1 MRTAQFRRV
10 ATFTLVAGAAVSV
23 MAACSSSGSGADTAG
38 GKVSITV
45 NCEPPTSDPIDRKN
59 FVDDIATFEKAHP
72 DITIV
77 PKDEFP
83 CDDPKTF
90 DAKLA
95 GGQMENVF
103 YVYYTD
109 VTHVVTNGEAADIND
124 YVGGVKGLN
133 DIQSSTVNV
142 FKGQNGHLYGLP
154 KTNYSM
160 GLVYNRSLFTQAGL
174 DPNRPPTT
182 WDQVRADAKKIAA
195 LGNGVVGYADY
206 SASNQGGWHFTA
218 ELYSQGGQM
227 VTKDG
232 KHADF
237 DNAQGK
243 AVLANLQQMR
253 WTDNSMG
260 SKQLLTIPD
269 VQAMMGAGKLG
280 MYLAAPDNLPTLVKQ
295 YQGSYD
301 NLAIAP
307 MPGDKA
313 TLLGGDG
320 YMFNVKDTPAQIKAG
335 IQWLEFENLTPGKG
349 QFDYARSKQE
359 NSPVGLPEPDLWT
372 GSTASADDAAKAQYA
387 NIPQANV
394 AAFVNAMKTMPGKI
408 EPPDAQQIYS
418 VLDGVMSAVLTN
430 QGANVDQLL
439 SDASTKVDSL
449 LSNG

>member
-1 MRTAQFRRV
+1 MRTAQFRRFAAV
-10 ATFTLVAGAAVSV
+10 TLVAGAALSAA
-23 MAACSSSGSGADTAG
+23 AACSSGSDAGSG

-59 FVDDIATFEKAHP
+59 FVADIATFEKAHP

-109 VTHVVTNGEAADIND
+109 VAHVVANGEAADIND
-124 YVGGVKGLN
+124 YVGSVKGLN
-133 DIQSSTVNV
+133 DIQQSTLNV
-142 FKGQNGHLYGLP
+142 FKGPDGHYYGLP

-160 GLVYNRSLFTQAGL
+160 GLLYNKQLFTKAGL
-174 DPNRPPTT
+174 DPNSPPTT
-182 WDQVRADAKKIAA
+182 WDQVQADAKKIAA
-195 LGNGVVGYADY
+195 LGNGTVGYADY
-206 SASNQGGWHFTA
+206 SASNEGGWHFTA
-218 ELYSQGGQM
+218 ELYSQGGEM
-227 VTKDG
+227 VSGDG
-232 KHADF
+232 KHAAF
-237 DNAQGK
+237 DDAAGK
-243 AVLANLQQMR
+243 AVLTNLQQMR
-253 WTDNSMG
+253 WRDNSMG

-269 VQAMMGAGKLG
+269 VQAMMGSGKLG
-280 MYLAAPDNLPTLVKQ
+280 MYIAAPDNLPTLVKQ

-301 NLAIAP
+301 NLGIAP
-307 MPGDKA
+307 MPGGKA

-320 YMFNVKDTPAQIKAG
+320 YMFNVKDTPEQIKAG

-349 QFDYARSKQE
+349 QFDYQRAKQE
-359 NSPVGLPEPDLWT
+359 NTPVGLPEPDLWK
-372 GSTASADDAAKAQYA
+372 GSTADTDDAAKAKYA
-387 NIPQANV
+387 NVPQENYK
-394 AAFVNAMKTMPGKI
+394 AFEDAMQTMPGKI
-408 EPPDAQQIYS
+408 EPPDAQEIYS

-430 QGANVDQLL
+430 RNANIDQLL

>member
-10 ATFTLVAGAAVSV
+10 ATVTLVAGAAVSV
-23 MAACSSSGSGADTAG
+23 MAACSSTSSGGDTAG

-109 VTHVVTNGEAADIND
+109 VAHVVANGEAADIND
-124 YVGGVKGLN
+124 YVSDVKGLN
-133 DIQSSTVNV
+133 DIQSSTLNV
-142 FKGQNGHLYGLP
+142 FKAQNGHLYGLP

-160 GLVYNRSLFTQAGL
+160 GLVYSKALFTQAGL
-174 DPNRPPTT
+174 DPNNPPAT
-182 WDQVRADAKKIAA
+182 WDEVRADAKKIAA

-206 SASNQGGWHFTA
+206 SASNEGGWHFTA
-218 ELYSQGGQM
+218 EMYSQGGQM
-227 VTKDG
+227 VSNDG
-232 KHADF
+232 KHAAFND
-237 DNAQGK
+237 AQGK
-243 AVLANLQQMR
+243 AVLTNLQQMR

-269 VQAMMGAGKLG
+269 VQAMMGSGKLG

-307 MPGDKA
+307 MPGAKA

-335 IQWLEFENLTPGKG
+335 IQWLQFENLTPGAG
-349 QFDYARSKQE
+349 QFNYQRAKSE
-359 NSPVGLPEPDLWT
+359 NTPVGLPEPDLWT

-387 NIPQANV
+387 NVPQANV
-394 AAFVNAMKTMPGKI
+394 KSFVDAMKTMPGKI

-418 VLDGVMSAVLTN
+418 VLDSVMSAVLTN
-430 QGANVDQLL
+430 QGANIDQLL

>member
-1 MRTAQFRRV
+1 MRTAQFRRL
-10 ATFTLVAGAAVSV
+10 ATITLVAGAAVSV
-23 MAACSSSGSGADTAG
+23 MAACGSSNPGDTAG

-72 DITIV
+72 NITIV

-109 VTHVVTNGEAADIND
+109 VAHVIDNGEAADIND
-124 YVGGVKGLN
+124 YVSGVKGLN
-133 DIQSSTVNV
+133 DIQPSTLNV
-142 FKGQNGHLYGLP
+142 FKGPGGHFYGLP

-160 GLVYNRSLFTQAGL
+160 GLIYNRSLFTQAGL
-174 DPNRPPTT
+174 DPNSPPTT
-182 WDQVRADAKKIAA
+182 WDEVRADAKKIAA
-195 LGNGVVGYADY
+195 LGHGVVGYADY
-206 SASNQGGWHFTA
+206 SASNEGGWHFTA

-227 VTKDG
+227 VTSDG

-237 DNAQGK
+237 NNAQGQ
-243 AVLANLQQMR
+243 AVLTNLQQMR

-269 VQAMMGAGKLG
+269 VQSLMGAGKLG

-307 MPGDKA
+307 MPGNTA

-320 YMFNVKDTPAQIKAG
+320 YMFNVKDTPDQIKAG
-335 IQWLEFENLTPGKG
+335 IQWLQFENLTPGAG
-349 QFDYARSKQE
+349 QFNYARAKSE
-359 NSPVGLPEPDLWT
+359 NTPVGLPEPDLWN
-372 GSTASADDAAKAQYA
+372 GATASADDAAKAQYA

-394 AAFVNAMKTMPGKI
+394 EQFINAMKTMPGKI
-408 EPPDAQQIYS
+408 EPPDAQEIYS

-430 QGANVDQLL
+430 KNANIDQLL
-439 SDASTKVDSL
+439 SAASTKVDSL

>member
-1 MRTAQFRRV
+1 MRTAQFRRL
-10 ATFTLVAGAAVSV
+10 ATYTLVAGAAVSV
-23 MAACSSSGSGADTAG
+23 MAACSSSNTGDTAG

-59 FVDDIATFEKAHP
+59 FTDDIATFEKAHP
-72 DITIV
+72 TITIV

-109 VTHVVTNGEAADIND
+109 VAHVLSNGEAADINS
-124 YVGGVKGLN
+124 YVGDVKGLS
-133 DIQSSTVNV
+133 DIQTSTLNV
-142 FKGQNGHLYGLP
+142 FKGQDGHLYGLP

-160 GLVYNRSLFTQAGL
+160 GLIYNRNLFTQAGL
-174 DPNRPPTT
+174 DPNSPPTT
-182 WDQVRADAKKIAA
+182 WDEVRADAKKIAA
-195 LGNGVVGYADY
+195 LGKGTVGYADY
-206 SASNQGGWHFTA
+206 SASNEGGWHFTA

-227 VTKDG
+227 VTSDG

-237 DNAQGK
+237 NNAQGK
-243 AVLANLQQMR
+243 AVLSNLQQMR

-269 VQAMMGAGKLG
+269 VQGLMGSGKLG
-280 MYLAAPDNLPTLVKQ
+280 MYLGAPDNLPTLVKQ
-295 YQGSYD
+295 YQGSYS

-307 MPGDKA
+307 MPGNKA

-320 YMFNVKDTPAQIKAG
+320 YMFNVKDTPDQIKAG
-335 IQWLEFENLTPGKG
+335 IQWLQFENLTPGVG
-349 QFDYARSKQE
+349 QFNYARAKSE
-359 NSPVGLPEPDLWT
+359 NTPVGLPEPDLWT
-372 GSTASADDAAKAQYA
+372 GSTASADDAAKAQYS

-394 AAFVNAMKTMPGKI
+394 KQFVDAMKTMPGKI
-408 EPPDAQQIYS
+408 EPPSAQQIYS
-418 VLDGVMSAVLTN
+418 VLDSVMSAVLTN

-439 SDASTKVDSL
+439 SNASTKVDSL
-449 LSNG
+449 LANG

>member
-1 MRTAQFRRV
+1 MRTVQFRRF
-10 ATFTLVAGAAVSV
+10 AALTLVAGAAVSV
-23 MAACSSSGSGADTAG
+23 VAACSSSSSDTSAN

-59 FVDDIATFEKAHP
+59 FVADIATFEKAHP
-72 DITIV
+72 NIDIQ

-109 VTHVVTNGEAADIND
+109 VAHVVAEDQAADINS
-124 YVGGVKGLN
+124 YVNGVKGLS
-133 DIQSSTVNV
+133 DIQPSTLNV
-142 FKGQNGHLYGLP
+142 FKGPNGHFYGLP

-160 GLVYNRSLFTQAGL
+160 GLLYNKQLFTRAGL
-174 DPNRPPTT
+174 DPNSPPTT
-182 WDQVRADAKKIAA
+182 WDEVQADAKKIAA
-195 LGNGVVGYADY
+195 LGNGTVGYADY

-218 ELYSQGGQM
+218 EIYSHGGAM
-227 VTKDG
+227 VSADG
-232 KHADF
+232 KQATF
-237 DNAQGK
+237 DDAAGK

-253 WTDNSMG
+253 WRDNSMG

-295 YQGSYD
+295 YQGSYQ
-301 NLAIAP
+301 NLGIAP
-307 MPGDKA
+307 MPGDQA

-335 IQWLEFENLTPGKG
+335 IQWLQFENLTPGVG
-349 QFDYARSKQE
+349 QFNYQRAKAQDT
-359 NSPVGLPEPDLWT
+359 PVGLPEPDLWT
-372 GSTASADDAAKAQYA
+372 GPTADTDDTTKAKF
-387 NIPQANV
+387 ANV
-394 AAFVNAMKTMPGKI
+394 PQQNYSGFETAMKSLPGKI
-408 EPPDAQQIYS
+408 EPVDAQPIYS
-418 VLDGVMSAVLTN
+418 VMDSVMSAVLTN
-430 QGANVDQLL
+430 RNANINQLL

-449 LSNG
+449 LANQ

>member
-1 MRTAQFRRV
+1 MRTVQFRRF
-10 ATFTLVAGAAVSV
+10 AALTLVAGAAVSV
-23 MAACSSSGSGADTAG
+23 VAACSSSSSDTSAN

-59 FVDDIATFEKAHP
+59 FVADIATFEKAHP
-72 DITIV
+72 NIDIQ

-109 VTHVVTNGEAADIND
+109 VAHVVAEDQAADINS
-124 YVGGVKGLN
+124 YVNGVKGLS
-133 DIQSSTVNV
+133 DIQPSTLNV
-142 FKGQNGHLYGLP
+142 FKGPNGHFYGLP

-160 GLVYNRSLFTQAGL
+160 GLLYNKQLFTRAGL
-174 DPNRPPTT
+174 DPNSPPTT
-182 WDQVRADAKKIAA
+182 WDEVQADAKKIAA
-195 LGNGVVGYADY
+195 LGNGTVGYADY

-218 ELYSQGGQM
+218 EIYSQGGAM
-227 VTKDG
+227 VSADG
-232 KHADF
+232 KQATF
-237 DNAQGK
+237 DDAAGK

-253 WTDNSMG
+253 WRDNSMG

-295 YQGSYD
+295 YQGSYQ
-301 NLAIAP
+301 NLGIAP
-307 MPGDKA
+307 MPGDQA

-335 IQWLEFENLTPGKG
+335 IQWLQFENLTPGVG
-349 QFDYARSKQE
+349 QFNYQRAKAQDT
-359 NSPVGLPEPDLWT
+359 PVGLPEPDLWT
-372 GSTASADDAAKAQYA
+372 GPTADTDDTTKAKF
-387 NIPQANV
+387 ANV
-394 AAFVNAMKTMPGKI
+394 PQQNYSGFETAMKSLPGKI
-408 EPPDAQQIYS
+408 EPVDAQPIYS
-418 VLDGVMSAVLTN
+418 VMDSVMSAVLTN
-430 QGANVDQLL
+430 RNANINQLL

-449 LSNG
+449 LANQ

>member
-1 MRTAQFRRV
+1 MRTAQFRR
-10 ATFTLVAGAAVSV
+10 AAALTLAAGAAVSV
-23 MAACSSSGSGADTAG
+23 VAACSNSSADDSAN

-45 NCEPPTSDPIDRKN
+45 NCEPPTSAAIDRKN
-59 FVDDIATFEKAHP
+59 FVADIAIFEKANP
-72 DITIV
+72 NITIV

-109 VTHVVTNGEAADIND
+109 VAHVVAEGQAADIND
-124 YVGGVKGLN
+124 YVSDVKGLN
-133 DIQSSTVNV
+133 DIQDSTLSV
-142 FKGQNGHLYGLP
+142 FKGPDGHYYGLP

-160 GLVYNRSLFTQAGL
+160 GLIYNRALFTQAGL
-174 DPNRPPTT
+174 DPNSPPTT
-182 WDQVRADAKKIAA
+182 WDDVRADAKKIAA
-195 LGNGVVGYADY
+195 LGKGTVGYADY
-206 SASNQGGWHFTA
+206 SASNEGGWHFTT
-218 ELYSQGGQM
+218 ELYSQGGDM
-227 VTKDG
+227 VSSDG
-232 KHADF
+232 KKAAFNSD
-237 DNAQGK
+237 AGK
-243 AVLANLQQMR
+243 AVLTNLQQMR

-307 MPGDKA
+307 MPGDHA

-335 IQWLEFENLTPGKG
+335 IKWLQFENLTPGAG
-349 QFDYARSKQE
+349 QFNYQRAAQE
-359 NSPVGLPEPDLWT
+359 NAPVGLPEPDLWK
-372 GSTASADDAAKAQYA
+372 GSTADTDDAAKAKYA
-387 NIPQANV
+387 NIPSTNDKL
-394 AAFVNAMKTMPGKI
+394 FVTAMKTKQGKI
-408 EPPDAQQIYS
+408 EPPDAQQLYS
-418 VLDGVMSAVLTN
+418 VLDSVMSAVLTN
-430 QGANVDQLL
+430 RSANIDQLL
-439 SDASTKVDSL
+439 SDASTKADTL
-449 LSNG
+449 LSNQ

>member
-10 ATFTLVAGAAVSV
+10 AAFSLAAGTAVSL
-23 MAACSSSGSGADTAG
+23 MAACSSSNTDDTAG

-59 FVDDIATFEKAHP
+59 FVDDISTFEKAHP

-109 VTHVVTNGEAADIND
+109 VAHVVASGEAADVND
-124 YVGGVKGLN
+124 YVSGVTGLN
-133 DIQSSTVNV
+133 DIQPSTLKV
-142 FKGQNGHLYGLP
+142 FKGPGGHFYGLP

-160 GLVYNRSLFTQAGL
+160 GLVYNRNLFTQAGL
-174 DPNRPPTT
+174 NPDKPPTT
-182 WDQVRADAKKIAA
+182 WDEVRADARKIAA

-227 VTKDG
+227 VTSDG
-232 KHADF
+232 RHADF
-237 DNAQGK
+237 DNAAGK
-243 AVLANLQQMR
+243 AVLTNLQTMR
-253 WTDNSMG
+253 WTDNTMG

-301 NLAIAP
+301 TLAIAP
-307 MPGDKA
+307 MPGGKA

-320 YMFNVKDTPAQIKAG
+320 YMFNVKDTPAQIRAG
-335 IQWLEFENLTPGKG
+335 IQWLQFENLTPGAG
-349 QFDYARSKQE
+349 QFDYRRAKAE
-359 NSPVGLPEPDLWT
+359 NTPVGLPEPDLWT
-372 GSTASADDAAKAQYA
+372 GATASADDAAKAQYA

-394 AAFVNAMKTMPGKI
+394 KTFEDAMKTMPGKI

-418 VLDGVMSAVLTN
+418 VLDSVMSAVLTN
-430 QGANVDQLL
+430 KDANIDQLL

>member
-1 MRTAQFRRV
+1 MRTVQFRRF
-10 ATFTLVAGAAVSV
+10 AALTLVAGAAVSV
-23 MAACSSSGSGADTAG
+23 VAACSSSSSDTSAN

-59 FVDDIATFEKAHP
+59 FVADIATFEKAHP
-72 DITIV
+72 NIDIQ

-109 VTHVVTNGEAADIND
+109 VAHVVAEDQAADINS
-124 YVGGVKGLN
+124 YVNGVKGLS
-133 DIQSSTVNV
+133 DIQPSTLNV
-142 FKGQNGHLYGLP
+142 FKGPNGHFYGLP

-160 GLVYNRSLFTQAGL
+160 GLLYDKQLFTRAGL
-174 DPNRPPTT
+174 DPNSPPTT
-182 WDQVRADAKKIAA
+182 WDEVQADAKKIAA
-195 LGNGVVGYADY
+195 LGNGTVGYADY

-218 ELYSQGGQM
+218 EIYSQGGAM
-227 VTKDG
+227 VSADG
-232 KHADF
+232 KQATF
-237 DNAQGK
+237 DDAAGK
-243 AVLANLQQMR
+243 AVLTNLQQMR
-253 WTDNSMG
+253 WRDNSMG

-295 YQGSYD
+295 YQGSYQ
-301 NLAIAP
+301 NLGIAP
-307 MPGDKA
+307 MPGDQA

-335 IQWLEFENLTPGKG
+335 IQWLQFENLTPGVG
-349 QFDYARSKQE
+349 QFNYQRAKAQDT
-359 NSPVGLPEPDLWT
+359 PVGLPEPDLWT
-372 GSTASADDAAKAQYA
+372 GPTADTDDTTKAKF
-387 NIPQANV
+387 ANV
-394 AAFVNAMKTMPGKI
+394 PQQNYSGFETAMKSLPGKI
-408 EPPDAQQIYS
+408 EPVDAQPIYS
-418 VLDGVMSAVLTN
+418 VMDSVMSAVLTN
-430 QGANVDQLL
+430 RNANINQLL

-449 LSNG
+449 LANQ